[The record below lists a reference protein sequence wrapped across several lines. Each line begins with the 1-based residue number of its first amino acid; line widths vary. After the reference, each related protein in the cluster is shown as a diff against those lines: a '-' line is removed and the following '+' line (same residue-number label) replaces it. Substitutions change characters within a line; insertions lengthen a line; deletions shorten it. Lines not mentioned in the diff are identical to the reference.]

1 MQQGL
6 YSYAVVRKKNSVQV
20 NAQLTAAIQALPTI
34 HGLITPSLPTFS
46 DDLYGYIQAVNYLV
60 RQFAPDVAFGWQ
72 TNVWATGTADWVL
85 REAADPVAEGQAI
98 AGFIH
103 ELGVYSGKYPPDF
116 IAFDKFERDCFSPDA
131 LAHYGWNATC
141 WLNYLAMI
149 KQVTKMLLTPA
160 MLWQITGGH
169 MPTVEE
175 GVSKIPA
182 AHFASGGT
190 FFMGDARIDSNPE
203 TLSLQLLNTALNS
216 ATYGVPTVGDFL
228 RKDKGHD
235 CSQMQTLNLP
245 DFNVF
250 SILLGGGSTIS
261 ITTIHSNGEDG
272 GWLADKMVEYYAAPR
287 YFR

>member
-1 MQQGL
+1 
-6 YSYAVVRKKNSVQV
+6 
-20 NAQLTAAIQALPTI
+20 
-34 HGLITPSLPTFS
+34 
-46 DDLYGYIQAVNYLV
+46 
-60 RQFAPDVAFGWQ
+60 
-72 TNVWATGTADWVL
+72 
-85 REAADPVAEGQAI
+85 
-98 AGFIH
+98 
-103 ELGVYSGKYPPDF
+103 VYSGKYPPDF

-250 SILLGGGSTIS
+250 SILWGGGSTIS